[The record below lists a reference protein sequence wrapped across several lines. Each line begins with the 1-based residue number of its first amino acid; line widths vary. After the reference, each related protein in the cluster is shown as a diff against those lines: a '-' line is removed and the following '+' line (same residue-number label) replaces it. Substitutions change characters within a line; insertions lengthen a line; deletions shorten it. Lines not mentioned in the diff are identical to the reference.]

1 MRLLLDVD
9 GVVADL
15 MDGFERFFL
24 NRTGE
29 LLRPNLS
36 VTHRISHSPAHAELH
51 ARYDLDQQLTDF
63 LALPNV
69 YHDYVELVPGA
80 KESIDSLYRAGHEI
94 GFVTATLWTAPESY
108 GSKMRWLDELFPE
121 IPMLSVGSGEKHWV
135 TGDYAV
141 DDRYDTCLRWS
152 QAGVTPLLFRRP
164 WNEAPPGTRSYDW
177 KEIMDEFTF
186 PR

>member
-1 MRLLLDVD
+1 MRLLIDVD

-15 MDGFERFFL
+15 MDGFEQFL
-24 NRTGE
+24 FERTGY

-36 VTHRISHSPAHAELH
+36 TTHRISRSPAHAEMNE
-51 ARYDLDQQLTDF
+51 RFDLDARLTEF

-69 YHDYVELVPGA
+69 YEDYVKLVPGV
-80 KESIDSLYRAGHEI
+80 KESIDALYEVGHEI

-108 GSKMRWLDELFPE
+108 GSKMRWLDRLFPE

-135 TGDYAV
+135 TGDFAV
-141 DDRYDTCLRWS
+141 DDRFDTCLRWRL
-152 QAGVTPLLFRRP
+152 AGVTPLLFRRP

-177 KEIMDEFTF
+177 KEIMDELAF